1 MAQVRLYIIH
11 NSYSLFHGL
20 SLCSCSVPCFISL
33 IILGV
38 VSLFHRVLFT
48 EKGRGKFT
56 GKLNGIK
63 LLFMSTLYRLDGAPG
78 SGWREMLA
86 ALLVV
91 AALSPLTFNRT
102 SYFLLTVAALPPS
115 RPPGDGRNMFSIE
128 ARIVSFSES
137 GQDRTGL
144 VVTTQTNRLAM
155 Q

>member
-102 SYFLLTVAALPPS
+102 SNF
-115 RPPGDGRNMFSIE
+115 
-128 ARIVSFSES
+128 
-137 GQDRTGL
+137 
-144 VVTTQTNRLAM
+144 
-155 Q
+155 